1 MIDKRVKTIAA
12 AVAGIKSGATVLCA
26 GFGAVGEPIELIE
39 ALIVLGV
46 KDLTIVNNNAGTGET
61 GVAALIKAGCVGKV
75 VCSYP
80 RTTDPH
86 VFEAAYKAGKIE
98 LELVPQGTLS
108 ERMRAAAAGLGGFF
122 TRTSAG
128 TKIAAGKETR
138 EIDGKLYV
146 LEKPLSGDVALLKA
160 LKADR
165 WGNLVY
171 SKSARN
177 FNPVMASAAAL
188 TIAQVGEI
196 VELGALDPEAVVT
209 PGIFVDRVVVA

>member
-1 MIDKRVKTIAA
+1 VR
-12 AVAGIKSGATVLCA
+12 
-26 GFGAVGEPIELIE
+26 
-39 ALIVLGV
+39 
-46 KDLTIVNNNAGTGET
+46 
-61 GVAALIKAGCVGKV
+61 KV

-86 VFEAAYKAGKIE
+86 VFEAAYKAAKIE

-160 LKADR
+160 LKADAGAISSIANR
-165 WGNLVY
+165 RGI
-171 SKSARN
+171 SIGDGERGGAHHRPSRRDRRAGRARSRGGRHAG
-177 FNPVMASAAAL
+177 FSSTASSSH
-188 TIAQVGEI
+188 E
-196 VELGALDPEAVVT
+196 
-209 PGIFVDRVVVA
+209 RS